1 MIALLNKLSGFFG
14 ILNLFYG
21 GGVVSIISYIYSISA
36 AVFIGYCL
44 LYGLLQDNPTIVRL
58 YSQCYWIDV
67 LASTVF
73 TITFGILWYF
83 VIDHTPV
90 IIEEF
95 AQSAASIADSDKT
108 NGEIDGDKSGNST
121 QSSSDKLPAWKAEAT
136 IAIVWLVVLWLVHI
150 YFAVVVQSY
159 ALYVGKKYTNLSS
172 SDLNSP
178 RDSMSGDALLKNLGR
193 RGASKRAD
201 VVDEEIEL

>member
-1 MIALLNKLSGFFG
+1 M
-14 ILNLFYG
+14 
-21 GGVVSIISYIYSISA
+21 
-36 AVFIGYCL
+36 
-44 LYGLLQDNPTIVRL
+44 DNPTVIRL
-58 YSQCYWIDV
+58 YSQFYWIDV

-95 AQSAASIADSDKT
+95 AQSAASIADSDDKT
-108 NGEIDGDKSGNST
+108 SGEIDGDEGGNNT
-121 QSSSDKLPAWKAEAT
+121 QSSSDELPAWKAEAT

-159 ALYVGKKYTNLSS
+159 ALYSGKKYANLSS

-201 VVDEEIEL
+201 VGDEEIEL